1 MFPRSPAVKRA
12 RQTPSHS
19 ISTYHHTSSNQ
30 TAVPGPARPTRP
42 HGQTDPHINP
52 TVFRP
57 RDMTRLR
64 EERREQ
70 HYRDSKC
77 YLCSTGS
84 RSAYHTHF
92 STADLRVFA
101 LLHAKTETFLCPFCK
116 VMEPAFIPIMESR
129 RVVLTSSTLYGVWDQ
144 PLMPTDTIHF
154 DMEAIVGGRV
164 RDMRIALEQNYLYL
178 PNRLEIIIIAG
189 INNIGEGQKAE
200 EIVQEMIELKE
211 VVEEHSKKYQHNL
224 PNYVSFCTLILPP
237 KFCSLHVPN
246 NPPEPWLAEWVP
258 GQNFRNKFEEIKLVN
273 EQVKQLNLR
282 DGLKCVDL
290 AKHGVKMFKSG
301 TVQHKFDNKPG
312 ATQIWRE
319 KEVFRKLHFTMEN
332 KMKILSY
339 ISNCFR
345 GNAGEPQSVSGHV

>member
-1 MFPRSPAVKRA
+1 
-12 RQTPSHS
+12 
-19 ISTYHHTSSNQ
+19 
-30 TAVPGPARPTRP
+30 
-42 HGQTDPHINP
+42 
-52 TVFRP
+52 
-57 RDMTRLR
+57 
-64 EERREQ
+64 
-70 HYRDSKC
+70 
-77 YLCSTGS
+77 
-84 RSAYHTHF
+84 
-92 STADLRVFA
+92 
-101 LLHAKTETFLCPFCK
+101 
-116 VMEPAFIPIMESR
+116 
-129 RVVLTSSTLYGVWDQ
+129 
-144 PLMPTDTIHF
+144 
-154 DMEAIVGGRV
+154 
-164 RDMRIALEQNYLYL
+164 MRIALEQNYLYL

>member
-1 MFPRSPAVKRA
+1 MYARSPASKRA
-12 RQTPSHS
+12 RQAPSHS

-116 VMEPAFIPIMESR
+116 VMEPAFTPIMESR
-129 RVVLTSSTLYGVWDQ
+129 RVVLTGSTLYGVWDQ
-144 PLMPTDTIHF
+144 PQMPTDTIHF

-258 GQNFRNKFEEIKLVN
+258 GLNFRNKFEEIKLVN